1 MHVIAAANCLVLDMI
16 MILPIRMFIYLA
28 VHLISILLYTRLG
41 EKSLSYLM
49 KISIESPQKL
59 NDEDLETMIKIWNRA
74 SVDALSSK
82 NQALCEFCTHVNQ

>member
-28 VHLISILLYTRLG
+28 VNLILILLYTRLG

-74 SVDALSSK
+74 SVDALPSK

>member
-28 VHLISILLYTRLG
+28 VNLILILLYTRLG
-41 EKSLSYLM
+41 EKSLSNLM

-74 SVDALSSK
+74 SVDALPSK
-82 NQALCEFCTHVNQ
+82 NQALYEFCTHVNQ

>member
-28 VHLISILLYTRLG
+28 VNLILILLYTRLG

-49 KISIESPQKL
+49 KISIESPQKF

-74 SVDALSSK
+74 SVDALPSK
-82 NQALCEFCTHVNQ
+82 NQALCEFCTHINQ